1 MIRNINVRRLL
12 LFLVTEDR
20 QARHPFSRILV
31 ARAAQ
36 KVQACGAIAITDAAM
51 TGADLIFFGPGDDRD
66 TK

>member
-1 MIRNINVRRLL
+1 MIRNINVRGLL

-36 KVQACGAIAITDAAM
+36 KVQSRGATAVTDAAM
-51 TGADLIFFGPGDDRD
+51 TGWDLTLFDPGDDRD
-66 TK
+66 TG